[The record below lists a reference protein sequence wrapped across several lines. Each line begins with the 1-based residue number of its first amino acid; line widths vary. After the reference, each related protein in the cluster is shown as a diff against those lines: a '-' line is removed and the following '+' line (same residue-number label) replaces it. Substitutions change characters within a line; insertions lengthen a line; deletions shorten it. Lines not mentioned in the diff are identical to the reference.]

1 MPDDQKG
8 SGSSHSRQSLL
19 AGLGAFASVV
29 AASSCCLP
37 VLPFLFAAGTA
48 TGSLILAELRPY
60 LLGASIACIAFG
72 FYQARRARQC
82 QAKPRIFSTVLLWFS
97 AVVVV
102 MSILFPQVLANLLAG

>member
-1 MPDDQKG
+1 MNPESNK
-8 SGSSHSRQSLL
+8 SGQSHSRHTV
-19 AGLGAFASVV
+19 FASLAAFFSVF

-37 VLPFLFAAGTA
+37 VLPFVFAAGTA
-48 TGSLILAELRPY
+48 TGSAILAEFRPY
-60 LLGASIACIAFG
+60 LLAVSVACIAFG

-82 QAKPRIFSTVLLWFS
+82 HAKPRVISTVLLWFS

>member
-1 MPDDQKG
+1 MTTDQDT
-8 SGSSHSRQSLL
+8 SGRSHSRHTFF
-19 AGLGAFASVV
+19 AGLAAFGSVL

-37 VLPFLFAAGTA
+37 VLPFLFAAGSA
-48 TGSLILAELRPY
+48 TGSAVLAEFRPY
-60 LLGASIACIAFG
+60 LLAASVAFIAFG

-82 QAKPRIFSTVLLWFS
+82 QAKPRIVSTVLLWFS